1 MTDTQNYGAL
11 VLRLALAAMWIS
23 HGLLKLL
30 VFTPAG
36 LSGFLAS
43 QGYPTFL
50 AWPMII
56 AEIGGG
62 ILIALGIYGRQVSVI
77 LLPIL
82 IGAFLVHLPNGWV
95 FSAAKGGWEYPAF
108 LIVASV
114 VHALIGD
121 GAAALRARALVIPG
135 VMTLKAS

>member
-121 GAAALRARALVIPG
+121 GAAALRARELVIPG